1 MSSFEN
7 RDGIIPLSVFP
18 ALRKK
23 LEILQISE
31 LGLFKTNIRR
41 TKLRQ
46 SGQQRLMFES
56 GSIFAHLLK
65 PSDRLPK
72 ISTYRTIEF
81 TSVRFGQIIQR
92 NFYFQRFE
100 TPHPATV
107 ILYFAVDLKLDGLH
121 FRQIQPNT
129 LIFKNT
135 NHQYG
140 LQLRTDIT
148 DLAIFGKTD
157 EDGSPAIFRDTIFA
171 ANNLHVDFHCL
182 KLFAECRTLDRFT
195 SFVVKHSVKQKSRKC
210 PFRQDNSRSL
220 GMGTK
225 QRRPIIT

>member
-107 ILYFAVDLKLDGLH
+107 ITVATMATVRKRSDRSVTTTRSPRFARFFFFFGL
-121 FRQIQPNT
+121 R
-129 LIFKNT
+129 
-135 NHQYG
+135 
-140 LQLRTDIT
+140 R
-148 DLAIFGKTD
+148 
-157 EDGSPAIFRDTIFA
+157 GS
-171 ANNLHVDFHCL
+171 L
-182 KLFAECRTLDRFT
+182 
-195 SFVVKHSVKQKSRKC
+195 SR
-210 PFRQDNSRSL
+210 PML
-220 GMGTK
+220 GS
-225 QRRPIIT
+225 